1 MSIPVKTKLNWPL
14 SLDEAKRHLRVDAD
28 YHDDDDYIQ
37 DLIYA
42 ATSKAEEYIGKDIS
56 ETTNVRTLY
65 NWGGFD
71 MWLNEGNFLSLTSA
85 ITDSSVALTVHHLD
99 KRYNGVYIE
108 FNQSVTADPLT
119 LSYKTGFTEGTC
131 PALIKQA
138 ILLEV
143 ANLYDVDK
151 LSYANGSL
159 KETKAFERLLDSFRI
174 IIF

>member
-1 MSIPVKTKLNWPL
+1 MSIPVKTKLNWPV

-42 ATSKAEEYIGKDIS
+42 ATAKAEQYIGKDIS
-56 ETTNVRTLY
+56 ETTNVQQLFGY
-65 NWGGFD
+65 AGSELSLD
-71 MWLNEGNFLSLTSA
+71 EGNLLSFTSA
-85 ITDSSVALTVHHLD
+85 YTDTSTLLTVKETHTY
-99 KRYNGVYIE
+99 YNSFLIE
-108 FNQSVTADPLT
+108 FNESPSSDPLT
-119 LSYKTGFTEGTC
+119 VSYKTGYSEGTC

-138 ILLEV
+138 ILLQI
-143 ANLYDVDK
+143 ANFYDVDR

-159 KETKAFERLLDSFRI
+159 KETKAFERLLDSYRL